1 MTKDEWCKFNN
12 IYKLTN
18 ENTNDLFNNLE
29 NNKNS
34 IDDPPI
40 INFIK
45 NSGSVNINDIIDK
58 VEQAKKYYNI

>member
-1 MTKDEWCKFNN
+1 MIQYIIFFILIL
-12 IYKLTN
+12 IYCITSY
-18 ENTNDLFNNLE
+18 NLD

-34 IDDPPI
+34 IDDSPI

-58 VEQAKKYYNI
+58 VEQAKKYYNL